1 MKRIKLTAKNKSLI
15 LSGLACVG
23 VALTGYLSAK
33 SALKAEERET
43 KKDKVLA
50 FVPAIVSGSATV
62 LCIGASTYFS
72 GEEIAALTMTCAAM
86 TQKFSDYR
94 KAVNENASP
103 ENVARIDE
111 AFYIKE
117 IERLEQEL
125 AEREHPREDDDLCIF
140 VDSYSPYTFRAVLED
155 VEEGIEKAKALYK
168 EQGYLPWCDV
178 FYFLNDGDTNP
189 SGCRIG
195 GEDEAPWAYGGVG
208 WSQGMMEEMYK
219 NEDNFDFDI
228 SLIQIKPGAYKIN
241 YSVEPEFCYLE
252 H

>member
-1 MKRIKLTAKNKSLI
+1 MKRIELTAKNKSLI
-15 LSGLACVG
+15 LSGLACIG

-103 ENVARIDE
+103 EDVARIDE

-125 AEREHPREDDDLCIF
+125 AEREHPREDDDLELF
-140 VDSYSPYTFRAVLED
+140 VDSITGYSFKALRDD
-155 VEEGIEKAKALYK
+155 VEEGIEKAMESYEKSGCLA
-168 EQGYLPWCDV
+168 WCDV
-178 FYFLNDGDTNP
+178 FRFLNDGDSAP
-189 SGCRIG
+189 SYSDMG
-195 GEDEAPWAYGGVG
+195 GGNDPDWAYG
-208 WSQGMMEEMYK
+208 WSKGLMDGLYR
-219 NEDNFDFDI
+219 NDEDFDF
-228 SLIQIKPGAYKIN
+228 KITLGTMKN
-241 YSVEPEFCYLE
+241 RPDAHVIYYSVRPEPCYLE
-252 H
+252 Y